1 MKEKL
6 TRYKAQF
13 AAIPKPLQKQVFV
26 RLGFTLM
33 FLLLFILVLCTMF
46 DWLTAVPFAGLAV
59 YSAISVFL
67 LFHRAAVG
75 DYVVIR
81 GCCMESAVTLI
92 RRRTKSILVETEEHM
107 VQVMMKQRLKRI
119 PEGAVLE
126 VYVASNTQVYEKD
139 GAKLL
144 HTYLA
149 IDMKTGGNRRN
160 EKGKRALSE
169 TKNN

>member
-13 AAIPKPLQKQVFV
+13 AAIPEPLQKQVFI
-26 RLGFTLM
+26 RLGFTLI
-33 FLLLFILVLCTMF
+33 FLLLFILILCMMS
-46 DWLTAVPFAGLAV
+46 DWLTAIPFAGLAV
-59 YSAISVFL
+59 YSAVSAFL

-75 DYVVIR
+75 GYVVIR
-81 GCCMESAVTLI
+81 GRCLESAVTLV
-92 RRRTKSILVETEEHM
+92 RRRTKSILMETEEHM
-107 VQVMMKQRLKRI
+107 VQMMMKQRLKRI

-149 IDMKTGGNRRN
+149 IDMKTGGNKRN
-160 EKGKRALSE
+160 EKSKRAVPE
-169 TKNN
+169 AENN